1 MTFTDVKTY
10 FEANR
15 QRFADLAWDDPY
27 QLSAAER
34 RAVQASLQTFQRG
47 ESSDGT
53 HLLALAAAWDAPDY
67 VAALQL
73 FMQEEATHGEVLGR
87 FLDQQGLGR
96 IGRHWLKDAFHQLGR
111 YLGLENMLRVILTAE
126 IIATAYYRALFNATY
141 SGLLQQ
147 ICRRILQDEEM
158 HLALHCLAI
167 RQLAGTRRGL
177 GAWLR
182 RLAYRGLLAGAAL
195 AVYASCRRTLRAGG
209 YRLGTYCAALA
220 DEYARIE
227 QMQRPGAP
235 LVLRGSP
242 VSAAAPGPAAPAGA
256 WQWPQPSQRITAVAP

>member
-1 MTFTDVKTY
+1 MNFTDVKTY

-34 RAVQASLQTFQRG
+34 RAVRTSLQTFQRG
-47 ESSDGT
+47 ESTGGD
-53 HLLALAAAWDAPDY
+53 HLLALAAAWPAPDY
-67 VAALQL
+67 LAAMRL
-73 FMQEEATHGEVLGR
+73 FVQEEATHGDVLGR

-96 IGRHWLKDAFHQLGR
+96 RGPHWLQVAFHQLGR
-111 YLGLENMLRVILTAE
+111 YLGLENRLRVILTAE
-126 IIATAYYRALFNATY
+126 VIATAYYRALFNATY

-158 HLALHCLAI
+158 HLVLHCLAL
-167 RQLAGTRRGL
+167 RQLAAGRRGL
-177 GAWLR
+177 GAWLH

-195 AVYASCRRTLRAGG
+195 AVYANCRRTLRAGG
-209 YRLGTYCAALA
+209 YRLGTFLASLA
-220 DEYARIE
+220 DEYARVE
-227 QMQRPGAP
+227 QLQQPGAP

-242 VSAAAPGPAAPAGA
+242 APSAAPRAAALASA
-256 WQWPQPSQRITAVAP
+256 WQWPQPSVRVAP

>member
-1 MTFTDVKTY
+1 MTFTDIKTY

-15 QRFADLAWDDPY
+15 RRFADLAWDDPY

-34 RAVQASLQTFQRG
+34 RAVRASLQTFQRG

-53 HLLALAAAWDAPDY
+53 HLLALAAAWNAPGY

-73 FMQEEATHGEVLGR
+73 FRQEEATHGAVLGR

-96 IGRHWLKDAFHQLGR
+96 RGPHWLQGAFRQLGR

-126 IIATAYYRALFNATY
+126 VIATAYYRALFNATC

-147 ICRRILQDEEM
+147 ICRRVLQDEEL
-158 HLALHCLAI
+158 HLALHCLAL
-167 RQLAGTRRGL
+167 RQLAGPRRGP

-209 YRLGTYCAALA
+209 YRLGSYLVALA
-220 DEYARIE
+220 DEYARLE
-227 QMQRPGAP
+227 QLQQPGAP
-235 LVLRGSP
+235 LLLRGL
-242 VSAAAPGPAAPAGA
+242 AGMAPAAPPAAA
-256 WQWPQPSQRITAVAP
+256 WQWPQPPRRVAPAAP